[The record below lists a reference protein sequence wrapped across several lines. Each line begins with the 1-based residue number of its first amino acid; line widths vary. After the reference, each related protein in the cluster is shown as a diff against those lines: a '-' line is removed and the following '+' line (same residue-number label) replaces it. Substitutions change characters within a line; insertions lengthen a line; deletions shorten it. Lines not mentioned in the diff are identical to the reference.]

1 MACRYI
7 MKKHLPFAILV
18 IVTIGSIVWKHHP
31 KHLASSAE
39 YIPEFFNLQPNS
51 VHGMT
56 VLDELHSQGKTP
68 FSFGVN
74 HYWLKF
80 QSTDLTI
87 KAVKDVGGIEK
98 DSIWSIT
105 KQRGNYIGTL
115 IVSQKD
121 NTGHLRYSENQE

>member
-18 IVTIGSIVWKHHP
+18 IVIIGSIVWKHHP
-31 KHLASSAE
+31 KHLVSSAE

-51 VHGMT
+51 MQGIT
-56 VLDELHSQGKTP
+56 VLDELHSQGKTT

-87 KAVKDVGGIEK
+87 NAIKEAGGIEK

-115 IVSQKD
+115 MVSQKD

>member
-1 MACRYI
+1 

-51 VHGMT
+51 MHGMT
-56 VLDELHSQGKTP
+56 VLDELHSQGKTL
-68 FSFGVN
+68 FSFGIN

-87 KAVKDVGGIEK
+87 KAVKDGGGIAK
-98 DSIWSIT
+98 DSICNVAIT
-105 KQRGNYIGTL
+105 L
-115 IVSQKD
+115 
-121 NTGHLRYSENQE
+121 GH